1 LIESE
6 VFRLYV
12 PAARRCALLSRPTPW
27 RCSCLFR
34 PGRIALRAA
43 SLAGVSSKSKRL
55 LIRDA
60 CPSKTGIDL
69 SQGSSPDEPIL
80 AVMLFA
86 ERFKCR
92 ECGAWYVATWE
103 HSLRRQPAPGTFNC
117 KDCGTV
123 VHSWSGIDRYSDW
136 RLVKRAFSD
145 WEKQ

>member
-1 LIESE
+1 MRSFVSPNSL
-6 VFRLYV
+6 
-12 PAARRCALLSRPTPW
+12 AMLLSVPPW
-27 RCSCLFR
+27 ANRLKSRFSR
-34 PGRIALRAA
+34 
-43 SLAGVSSKSKRL
+43 GVSSKSKRL

-136 RLVKRAFSD
+136 RLVKKVFSD
-145 WEKQ
+145 PWPQVTRFPNVGETQ